1 MSTQWQQRP
10 EGGGRFAIWLIR
22 AISMHAG
29 RGVARVVLYPI
40 TLYFFLRRPTERRSS
55 REFFRRIQGRPGSH
69 WQAFKNIHYFSS
81 TILDRVF
88 LLRNCVHDFDVEV
101 EGLAAVDA
109 LIAEGRGLMLLGS
122 HYGSFE
128 ILRALSEGSQA
139 IPLRVVLDK
148 QQTPALT
155 ELLEALAPEIGARV
169 IDSSRGAAS
178 VVLAAAEATARGEMI
193 ALLADRA
200 RTGEH
205 TRRIP
210 FLGSPAPFPTGPWML
225 AASLKVPVVLC
236 FGTYCGGN
244 RYKVAFELFSEQVEL
259 PRATRAQALHAVMTR
274 YAERLAHHARNAPY
288 NWFNLYDFWQ
298 ENPNPVD
305 PDADRVGLGDGAD
318 A

>member
-1 MSTQWQQRP
+1 MSKHWQQRP

-22 AISMHAG
+22 GIGMHAG

-40 TLYFFLRRPTERRSS
+40 TLYFFLRRPLERRSS
-55 REFFRRIQGRPGSH
+55 RAFFQRIQGRPGSH
-69 WQAFKNIHYFSS
+69 WQVLKNIHYFSS

-88 LLRNCVHDFDVEV
+88 LLQTGLREFDVEV
-101 EGLAAVDA
+101 EGLAALDVLLA
-109 LIAEGRGLMLLGS
+109 KSRGLMLMGS

-128 ILRALSEGSQA
+128 ILRALSERNQA
-139 IPLRVVLDK
+139 IHLRAVLDK

-169 IDSSRGAAS
+169 IDASLGAVS
-178 VVLAAAEATARGEMI
+178 VVLAASEAAARGEMV
-193 ALLADRA
+193 ALLADRGRA
-200 RTGEH
+200 GEG
-205 TRRIP
+205 TRRVP
-210 FLGSPAPFPTGPWML
+210 FLGSPAPFPIGPWSL

-244 RYKVAFELFSEQVEL
+244 RYKLAFELFSEQIDL
-259 PRATRAQALHAVMTR
+259 PRNAREQALNAVMTR
-274 YAERLAHHARNAPY
+274 YAERLAHYARSAPY

-298 ENPNPVD
+298 ENPHPVD
-305 PDADRVGLGDGAD
+305 PDADRFGVGDGAD